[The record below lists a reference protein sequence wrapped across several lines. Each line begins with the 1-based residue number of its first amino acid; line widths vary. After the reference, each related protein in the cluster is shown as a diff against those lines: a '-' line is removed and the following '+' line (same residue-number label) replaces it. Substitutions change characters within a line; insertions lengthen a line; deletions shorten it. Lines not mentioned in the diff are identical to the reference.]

1 MSEKRPVREELSEK
15 NMMIRGIPK
24 HFLKVTIDDFNT
36 YGEEMLENAKN
47 IVSDYISD
55 IDDTYSSG
63 RGLYLYGSNG
73 VGKSML
79 GSIIVKEAYKHRYSS
94 KRITFVEY
102 INEYTKIWK
111 SQSIDEKE
119 YLEDLFYSYTKAV
132 DFLVLEEI
140 GKENTKPDLAVTILE
155 DCLRYREEHGLCTV
169 ICTNISLKDLISL
182 KYQSKSV
189 ESLIRGSMTPVKIIG
204 VDRRSD
210 YEKR

>member
-1 MSEKRPVREELSEK
+1 
-15 NMMIRGIPK
+15 MIAKGIPK
-24 HFLKVTIDDFNT
+24 HFLSVTIDDFNT
-36 YGEEMLENAKN
+36 YDDIMLENAKN
-47 IVSDYISD
+47 VVINYISD
-55 IDDTYSSG
+55 IDSTYSSG

-79 GSIIVKEAYKHRYSS
+79 GSIIVKEAYRHRYSS

-111 SQSIDEKE
+111 SQSIEEKE
-119 YLEDLFYSYTKAV
+119 SLEDQFYSYTKAV

-140 GKENTKPDLAVTILE
+140 GKESTKPDLALTILE

-169 ICTNISLKDLISL
+169 ICTNLSLRDLISL
-182 KYQSKSV
+182 KYQSKSI
-189 ESLIRGSMTPVKIIG
+189 ESLIHGSMTPVKILG
-204 VDRRSD
+204 VDRRGT

>member
-15 NMMIRGIPK
+15 NMMIKGIPK

-47 IVSDYISD
+47 IVGDYISD

-111 SQSIDEKE
+111 SQSIDERE
-119 YLEDLFYSYTKAV
+119 YLEDLFYYYTKAV

-155 DCLRYREEHGLCTV
+155 D
-169 ICTNISLKDLISL
+169 
-182 KYQSKSV
+182 
-189 ESLIRGSMTPVKIIG
+189 
-204 VDRRSD
+204 
-210 YEKR
+210 

>member
-1 MSEKRPVREELSEK
+1 MS
-15 NMMIRGIPK
+15 
-24 HFLKVTIDDFNT
+24 VTIDDFNT
-36 YGEEMLENAKN
+36 YDDIMLENAKN
-47 IVSDYISD
+47 VVINYISD
-55 IDDTYSSG
+55 IDSTYSSG

-79 GSIIVKEAYKHRYSS
+79 GSIIVKEAYRHRYSS

-111 SQSIDEKE
+111 SQSIEEKE
-119 YLEDLFYSYTKAV
+119 SLEDQFYSYTKAV

-140 GKENTKPDLAVTILE
+140 GKESTKPDLALTILE

-169 ICTNISLKDLISL
+169 ICTNLSLRDLISL
-182 KYQSKSV
+182 KYQSKSI
-189 ESLIRGSMTPVKIIG
+189 ESLIHGSMTPVKILG
-204 VDRRSD
+204 VDRRGT

>member
-1 MSEKRPVREELSEK
+1 
-15 NMMIRGIPK
+15 MIAKGIPK
-24 HFLKVTIDDFNT
+24 HFLSVTIDDFNT
-36 YGEEMLENAKN
+36 YDDIMLENAKN
-47 IVSDYISD
+47 VVINYISD
-55 IDDTYSSG
+55 IDSTYSSG

-79 GSIIVKEAYKHRYSS
+79 GSIIVKEAYRHRYSS

-111 SQSIDEKE
+111 SQSIEEKE
-119 YLEDLFYSYTKAV
+119 SLEDQFYSYTKAV

-140 GKENTKPDLAVTILE
+140 GKESTKPDLALTILE

-169 ICTNISLKDLISL
+169 ICTNLSLRDLISL
-182 KYQSKSV
+182 KYQSKSI
-189 ESLIRGSMTPVKIIG
+189 ESLIHGSMTPVKILGI
-204 VDRRSD
+204 DRRGT

>member
-15 NMMIRGIPK
+15 NMMIKGIPK
-24 HFLKVTIDDFNT
+24 HFLNVTIDDFNT

-79 GSIIVKEAYKHRYSS
+79 GSIIVKEAYRHRYSS

-111 SQSIDEKE
+111 SQSIDERE

-169 ICTNISLKDLISL
+169 ICTNISLKYLISL

>member
-1 MSEKRPVREELSEK
+1 MSGKRPVREELSEK
-15 NMMIRGIPK
+15 NMIAKGIPK
-24 HFLKVTIDDFNT
+24 HFLSVTIDDFNT
-36 YGEEMLENAKN
+36 YDDIMLENAKN
-47 IVSDYISD
+47 VVINYISD
-55 IDDTYSSG
+55 IDSTYSSG

-79 GSIIVKEAYKHRYSS
+79 GSIIVKEAYRHRYSS

-111 SQSIDEKE
+111 SQSIEEKE
-119 YLEDLFYSYTKAV
+119 SLEDQFYSYTKAV

-140 GKENTKPDLAVTILE
+140 GKESTKPDLALTILE

-169 ICTNISLKDLISL
+169 ICTNLSLRDLISL
-182 KYQSKSV
+182 KYQSKSI
-189 ESLIRGSMTPVKIIG
+189 ESLIHGSMTPVKILG
-204 VDRRSD
+204 VDRRGT

>member
-15 NMMIRGIPK
+15 NMMIKGIPK
-24 HFLKVTIDDFNT
+24 HFLNVTIDDFNT
-36 YGEEMLENAKN
+36 YGEKMLENAKN

-79 GSIIVKEAYKHRYSS
+79 GSIIVKEAYRHRYSS

-140 GKENTKPDLAVTILE
+140 GKESTKPDLSVTILE
-155 DCLRYREEHGLCTV
+155 DCLRYREEHELCTV
-169 ICTNISLKDLISL
+169 ICTNLSLKDLISN
-182 KYQSKSV
+182 KYQSKSI
-189 ESLIRGSMTPVKIIG
+189 ESLIRGSMTPIKIIG
-204 VDRRSD
+204 VDRRSEH
-210 YEKR
+210 EKR